1 MPRPPHFRLKSPA
14 LKLSENDVKKGC
26 LDLLRLNGWWPIRQH
41 VGLFK
46 TPDGRWISM
55 GEKGDPDYVVVKAPS
70 FFLELKRPGGELQ
83 PEQSD
88 RIFQL
93 RRFYGLDTV
102 VVEGVEELMEW
113 LNRQKR
119 GP

>member
-1 MPRPPHFRLKSPA
+1 MPRPPRFRLRPPSVDV
-14 LKLSENDVKKGC
+14 SENDVKKGC

-46 TPDGRWISM
+46 TPDGRFVHM
-55 GEKGDPDYVVVKAPS
+55 GVVGDPDYVIVKAPS
-70 FFLELKRPGGELQ
+70 FFLELKRPGGELR

-93 RRFYGLDTV
+93 RQFYGLETLV
-102 VVEGVEELMEW
+102 VDGAEELMEW